1 MTDHDDLCVSRVPIF
16 GGLGPDE
23 LAAVARLARPV
34 RLRRGELAYP
44 AGTAPGRLLVVHQGR
59 LALTHRDAD
68 GHEQV
73 VRLLQAGDFVGE
85 EAFLS
90 GARPDHDAVAATDA
104 QLCTFSHADLAGL
117 VRRHPGIAVAML
129 RTVSSRLA
137 EADRRL
143 ASLARTDVTAR
154 LAGYLLDVPVRLDEA
169 GRPVIALPMARKDI
183 ASYLGT
189 TPESLSR
196 ALTALARSGT
206 VRAQGRRDLVLLDP
220 DALQAR
226 AGR

>member
-1 MTDHDDLCVSRVPIF
+1 VTGHDDLCVSRVPIF
-16 GGLGPDE
+16 RGLEPAE
-23 LAAVARLARPV
+23 LAAVARLAHPV
-34 RLRRGELAYP
+34 HLSQGEVAYH

-68 GHEQV
+68 GHQQV
-73 VRLLQAGDFVGE
+73 VRVLQAGDFIGE

-90 GARPDHDAVAATDA
+90 GSRPDHDAVAATDG

-117 VRRHPGIAVAML
+117 VRRHPGIAVQML

-137 EADRRL
+137 DADRRL
-143 ASLARTDVTAR
+143 AALARTDVSAR
-154 LAGYLLDVPVRLDEA
+154 LAGYLLELPVRLD
-169 GRPVIALPMARKDI
+169 GDGQPVIELPMARKVI

-196 ALTALARSGT
+196 ALTALTRAGT
-206 VRAQGRRDLVLLDP
+206 IRPQGRRDLVLLDP
-220 DALQAR
+220 DALEAR
-226 AGR
+226 ARR